1 MNKNNYIFITIK
13 NIYNIAIIFSS
24 LKKEKPTNKPMMLG
38 RTGLVCH
45 FCNSAGKFN
54 KTVNDFKGVR
64 LLTLCDGHENALGS
78 PTLGSPDVAL

>member
-1 MNKNNYIFITIK
+1 
-13 NIYNIAIIFSS
+13 
-24 LKKEKPTNKPMMLG
+24 MLG